1 MKIFAQY
8 GNLGFVIDD
17 VKSGNFLCRDIAAVP
32 DWSLEQVLRQNFYNH
47 AKALLVVLFPIFN
60 YSGCLFNQSLDRN
73 CFCKFAEDITI
84 YCIYR
89 NGGQW
94 VAVDVQWSPYFTIVL
109 TRYNQALGT

>member
-60 YSGCLFNQSLDRN
+60 YSGCLFNQSLD
-73 CFCKFAEDITI
+73 ITI

>member
-60 YSGCLFNQSLDRN
+60 YSGCLFNQSLDKN
-73 CFCKFAEDITI
+73 CFCKSPKILQ
-84 YCIYR
+84 YR

>member
-8 GNLGFVIDD
+8 GNLCFVIDD

-60 YSGCLFNQSLDRN
+60 YSGCLSI
-73 CFCKFAEDITI
+73 KASIKIVFASSPKILQYI
-84 YCIYR
+84 VYIAMGG
-89 NGGQW
+89 NG
-94 VAVDVQWSPYFTIVL
+94 L
-109 TRYNQALGT
+109 L